1 MDFITIELIFGVAK
15 NVNNVMNISSKI
27 REFLKLSES
36 LKGKINKLIN
46 SELNAAIDLLKQA
59 ENSGEELQGFYLQN
73 SIIHFNKA
81 KHLEKGER
89 LMFVYLGLASSQ
101 YFLKDIS
108 NTILTLKQFA
118 ALDAEDF
125 ITLDET
131 LNDQKY
137 ISLLI
142 KDLGEIVKTKIIY
155 TFLPHKTLKNLIE
168 TINSLYDF
176 QKNKEIKGIH
186 DKIEELNKLNEKEIS
201 FFQLMT
207 KIELREKL
215 ILLPR
220 YTSSSIKELESSIY
234 YRSKIFNF
242 FNLQRKAIEIAEKL
256 SQSPNVLKL
265 DIV

>member
-1 MDFITIELIFGVAK
+1 MNFITIELIFGVAK
-15 NVNNVMNISSKI
+15 NVNNVMSISSKI
-27 REFLKLSES
+27 KEFLKLSES

-46 SELNAAIDLLKQA
+46 SELNAAIDLIKQA
-59 ENSGEELQGFYLQN
+59 ENSSEELQSFYLQN

-89 LMFVYLGLASSQ
+89 LIFVYLGLASSQ

-142 KDLGEIVKTKIIY
+142 TDLGKIVKTEIKY
-155 TFLPHKTLKNLIE
+155 TFLPHKKLTYLIE
-168 TINSLYDF
+168 TINNLCDF
-176 QKNKEIKGIH
+176 KQNKEIKCICE
-186 DKIEELNKLNEKEIS
+186 KIEELNKLNEKEIS
-201 FFQLMT
+201 CSQLMA

-215 ILLPR
+215 SILSR
-220 YTSSSIKELESSIY
+220 YTSGNMDELESSIY
-234 YRSKIFNF
+234 YRSKKSNF

-256 SQSPNVLKL
+256 SQNTDILKL
-265 DIV
+265 NMV